1 MEWADLAQRWSPAAR
16 TELLAPQG
24 VLVVLA
30 VTALAVGW
38 SPAWRVLRLGVTL
51 VHELGHAVVGV
62 LSGRR
67 FTGFVLRPDMSG
79 HTVTVGRPRGPGLAA
94 TTWAGYPAPAVAG
107 AVLVLAAARGWAA
120 PVLTLTLL
128 ALLVSLVYVRSALTG
143 VVVLAVLAAG
153 GLLWWWRDDVV
164 QQHVL
169 VGLGLLLLVGAWRH
183 LGATVRS
190 RDAGSDSSAM
200 ARLTGVPGAVWQG
213 SFALVCAG
221 ATWASGA
228 ALLAAWG

>member
-1 MEWADLAQRWSPAAR
+1 MEWADLAGRWSPAAR

-30 VTALAVGW
+30 VTAVAVGW
-38 SPAWRVLRLGVTL
+38 YPAWRMLRLGVTL

-94 TTWAGYPAPAVAG
+94 TTWAGYPAPAVGG
-107 AVLVLAAARGWAA
+107 AVLVLAAAHGWAA
-120 PVLTLTLL
+120 PVLTVTLF
-128 ALLVSLVYVRSALTG
+128 ALLICLLYVRSALTG
-143 VVVLAVLAAG
+143 VVVLVTLVAG
-153 GLLWWWRDDVV
+153 GALWWWRDDAL

-169 VGLGLLLLVGAWRH
+169 VAIGLLLLVGAWRH
-183 LGATVRS
+183 LGATVTS
-190 RDAGSDSSAM
+190 RDPSSDSSAL

-213 SFALVCAG
+213 SFALVCTG
-221 ATWASGA
+221 ATWTTGS